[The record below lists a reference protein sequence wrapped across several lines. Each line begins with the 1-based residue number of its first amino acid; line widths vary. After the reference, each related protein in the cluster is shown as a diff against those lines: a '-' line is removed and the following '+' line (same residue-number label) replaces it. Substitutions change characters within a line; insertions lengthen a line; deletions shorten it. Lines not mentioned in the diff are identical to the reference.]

1 MTCPC
6 GLCEERY
13 LGCHAQCDAY
23 RAWNSERMAERE
35 KMYQRINRKDMLDGF
50 KAEAIR
56 KAKRGKQR

>member
-6 GLCEERY
+6 GVCEERY

-23 RAWNSERMAERE
+23 RAWNNERMEERE

-50 KAEAIR
+50 KAASIR
-56 KAKRGKQR
+56 KSRRKRR